1 MSQNSQIAKNTLF
14 LYIRMVLIMGVSL
27 YTSRVILAALGESD
41 FGIYSVVGGMA
52 LMFAFFSSSL
62 SNATQRFLNIA
73 QGKNDKEEA
82 NRVFALSQ
90 TAFFLL
96 SLCVLLFAE
105 VIGLW
110 FIYNKLVIPIERLD
124 AALWVFH
131 ATVISLFF
139 TINGIVF
146 NSVLVAR
153 ENFRIYAYI
162 GVFEAF
168 AKLAIA
174 VVLSLTD
181 VDRLKLYASLY
192 VAMTILVQIFY
203 AGYCVRKYEEC
214 RIRRYWNRKLFVEL
228 SSFIG
233 WNTLGT
239 AVWTLNAQGIEVLIN
254 IFFGLSVNAARAIS
268 SQVESGLGQ
277 VNLGFITAVKPQVV
291 KTYAVQQYAEFKR
304 LLFDS
309 TRHSFIL
316 MWFMGLLVIQ
326 NRDFILKLWLVNPPQ
341 GTADFVLWAVIALLV
356 NAFTFPI
363 WNAIQA
369 IGKLGRYSIVSNG
382 IYLLVFPISF
392 IAFYLKAPAVAFLL
406 ITSII
411 RVVQVLG
418 GLLVLKRY
426 LYFPLGEY
434 VKSVLIPIFQIS
446 LFSIGA
452 CLLVRNVF
460 SEPWLLMSF
469 DLIVL
474 ALVIAI
480 VGLSKEER
488 IFLLSKLKIVKRS
501 KL

>member
-1 MSQNSQIAKNTLF
+1 MSRNSQIAKNTLF
-14 LYIRMVLIMGVSL
+14 LYIRMVLVLGVNL
-27 YTSRVILAALGESD
+27 YTSRVILASLGETD

-73 QGKNDKEEA
+73 QAKGDREGA
-82 NRVFALSQ
+82 SRVFALSQ
-90 TAFFLL
+90 MVFFLL

-110 FIYNKLVIPIERLD
+110 FINTKLVIPIERLD

-153 ENFRIYAYI
+153 ENFRVYAYI

-168 AKLAIA
+168 ARLAIA
-174 VVLSLTD
+174 LVISLTD

-192 VAMTILVQIFY
+192 VGMTVLVQIFY
-203 AGYCVRKYEEC
+203 AGYCIRKYEEC
-214 RIRRYWNRKLFVEL
+214 KIRRYWNRKLFVEL

-239 AVWTLNAQGIEVLIN
+239 AVWTLNAQGIEILIN
-254 IFFGLSVNAARAIS
+254 IFFGLSINAARAIS

-291 KTYAVQQYAEFKR
+291 KTYAVQQYTEFKK

-326 NRDFILKLWLVNPPQ
+326 NRDFILKLWLVNPPR

-392 IAFYLKAPAVAFLL
+392 IAFYLKASAVAFLQ
-406 ITSII
+406 IMSII

-426 LYFPLGEY
+426 LDFSLNQYL
-434 VKSVLIPIFQIS
+434 KSVLIPISQIS

-452 CLLVRNVF
+452 CLLIRNVF
-460 SEPWLLMSF
+460 SGPWLLMSF
-469 DLIVL
+469 DFILL
-474 ALVIAI
+474 TLVIAA

-488 IFLLSKLKIVKRS
+488 TFLLSKLKIVKQR

>member
-1 MSQNSQIAKNTLF
+1 MSRNSQIAKNTLF

-27 YTSRVILAALGESD
+27 YTSRVILAALGETD

-73 QGKNDKEEA
+73 QGKNDREEA

-153 ENFRIYAYI
+153 ENFQVYAYV

-174 VVLSLTD
+174 VVLSFTD

-192 VAMTILVQIFY
+192 VAMTVLVQIVY

-239 AVWTLNAQGIEVLIN
+239 AVWTLNAQGIEILIN

-291 KTYAVQQYAEFKR
+291 KTYAVQQYTEFKQ

-326 NRDFILKLWLVNPPQ
+326 NRYFILNLWLVNPPQ
-341 GTADFVLWAVIALLV
+341 GAADFVLWAVIALLI
-356 NAFTFPI
+356 NAFTLPI

-392 IAFYLKAPAVAFLL
+392 IAFYLKAPAVAFLQ

-411 RVVQVLG
+411 RVVQILG
-418 GLLVLKRY
+418 GLLVLKKY
-426 LYFPLGEY
+426 LYFSLGEY
-434 VKSVLIPIFQIS
+434 MKLVLIPIFQIS

-460 SEPWLLMSF
+460 FEPWLLMSF
-469 DLIVL
+469 DLIIL
-474 ALVIAI
+474 ALVVAT

>member
-1 MSQNSQIAKNTLF
+1 MSRNSQIAKNTLF

-27 YTSRVILAALGESD
+27 YTSRVILAALGETD

-73 QGKNDKEEA
+73 QGKNDREEA

-192 VAMTILVQIFY
+192 VAMTVLVQIFY

-268 SQVESGLGQ
+268 SQVEGGLGQ

-291 KTYAVQQYAEFKR
+291 KTYAVQQYTEFKR

-392 IAFYLKAPAVAFLL
+392 IAFYLKAPAVAFLQ

-411 RVVQVLG
+411 RVVQILG
-418 GLLVLKRY
+418 GLLVLKKY
-426 LYFPLGEY
+426 LYFSLGEY
-434 VKSVLIPIFQIS
+434 MKLVLIPIFQIS

-460 SEPWLLMSF
+460 FEPWLLMSF

-488 IFLLSKLKIVKRS
+488 IFLLSKLKIVKRR

>member
-1 MSQNSQIAKNTLF
+1 MSRNSQIAKNTLF

-27 YTSRVILAALGESD
+27 YSSRVILAALGETD

-73 QGKNDKEEA
+73 QGKNDREEA

-192 VAMTILVQIFY
+192 VAMTVLVQIFY

-239 AVWTLNAQGIEVLIN
+239 AVWTLNAQGIEILIN

-291 KTYAVQQYAEFKR
+291 KTYAVQQYTEFKQ

-326 NRDFILKLWLVNPPQ
+326 NRYFILNLWLVNPPQ
-341 GTADFVLWAVIALLV
+341 GAADFVLWAVIALLI
-356 NAFTFPI
+356 NAFTLPV

-392 IAFYLKAPAVAFLL
+392 IAFYLKAPAVAFLQ

-411 RVVQVLG
+411 RVVQILG
-418 GLLVLKRY
+418 GLLVLKKY
-426 LYFPLGEY
+426 LYFSLGEY
-434 VKSVLIPIFQIS
+434 MKLVLIPIFQIS

-460 SEPWLLMSF
+460 FEPWLLMSF
-469 DLIVL
+469 DLIIL
-474 ALVIAI
+474 ALVVAT

>member
-1 MSQNSQIAKNTLF
+1 MSRNSQIAKNTLF

-27 YTSRVILAALGESD
+27 YTSRVILAALGETD

-73 QGKNDKEEA
+73 QGKNDREEA

-153 ENFRIYAYI
+153 ENFRVYAYI

-192 VAMTILVQIFY
+192 VAMTVLVQIFY

-291 KTYAVQQYAEFKR
+291 KTYAVQQYTEFKQ

-326 NRDFILKLWLVNPPQ
+326 NRDFILKLWLVNPPR

-356 NAFTFPI
+356 NAFTLPI

-392 IAFYLKAPAVAFLL
+392 IAFYLKAPAVAFLQ

-411 RVVQVLG
+411 RVIQILG
-418 GLLVLKRY
+418 GLLVLKKY
-426 LYFPLGEY
+426 LYFSLGEY
-434 VKSVLIPIFQIS
+434 MKLVLIPISQIS

-460 SEPWLLMSF
+460 FEPWLLMSF

-474 ALVIAI
+474 ALVVAT
-480 VGLSKEER
+480 VGLLKEER
-488 IFLLSKLKIVKRS
+488 IFILSKLKIVKRR
-501 KL
+501 KR

>member
-1 MSQNSQIAKNTLF
+1 MSRNSQIAKNTLF

-27 YTSRVILAALGESD
+27 YSSRVILAALGETD

-73 QGKNDKEEA
+73 QGKNDREEA

-90 TAFFLL
+90 TVFFLL

-153 ENFRIYAYI
+153 ENFQVYAYV

-174 VVLSLTD
+174 VVLSFTD

-192 VAMTILVQIFY
+192 VAMTVLVQIVY

-239 AVWTLNAQGIEVLIN
+239 AVWTLNAQGIEILIN

-291 KTYAVQQYAEFKR
+291 KTYAVQQYTEFKQ

-326 NRDFILKLWLVNPPQ
+326 NRYFILNLWLVNPPQ
-341 GTADFVLWAVIALLV
+341 GAADFVLWAVIALLI
-356 NAFTFPI
+356 NAFTLPI

-392 IAFYLKAPAVAFLL
+392 IAFYLKAPAVAFLQ

-411 RVVQVLG
+411 RVVQILG
-418 GLLVLKRY
+418 GLLVLKKY
-426 LYFPLGEY
+426 LYFSLGEY
-434 VKSVLIPIFQIS
+434 MKLVLIPIFQIS

-460 SEPWLLMSF
+460 FEPWLLMSF

-474 ALVIAI
+474 ALVVAT

>member
-1 MSQNSQIAKNTLF
+1 MSRNSQIAKNTLF

-27 YTSRVILAALGESD
+27 YTSRVILAALGETD

-73 QGKNDKEEA
+73 QGKNDREEA

-192 VAMTILVQIFY
+192 VAMTVLVQIFY

-268 SQVESGLGQ
+268 SQVEGGLGQ

-291 KTYAVQQYAEFKR
+291 KTYAVQQYTEFKQ

-326 NRDFILKLWLVNPPQ
+326 NRYFILNLWLVNPPQ
-341 GTADFVLWAVIALLV
+341 GAADFVLWAVIALLI
-356 NAFTFPI
+356 NAFTLPI

-392 IAFYLKAPAVAFLL
+392 IAFYLKAPAVAFLQ

-411 RVVQVLG
+411 RVVQILG
-418 GLLVLKRY
+418 GLLVLKKY
-426 LYFPLGEY
+426 LYFSLGEY
-434 VKSVLIPIFQIS
+434 MKLVLIPIFQIS

-460 SEPWLLMSF
+460 FEPWLLMSF
-469 DLIVL
+469 DLIIL
-474 ALVIAI
+474 ALVVAT

>member
-41 FGIYSVVGGMA
+41 FGIYSVVGGLA

-73 QGKNDKEEA
+73 QGKNDREEA

-192 VAMTILVQIFY
+192 VAMTVLVQIFY
-203 AGYCVRKYEEC
+203 
-214 RIRRYWNRKLFVEL
+214 
-228 SSFIG
+228 
-233 WNTLGT
+233 T
-239 AVWTLNAQGIEVLIN
+239 
-254 IFFGLSVNAARAIS
+254 
-268 SQVESGLGQ
+268 
-277 VNLGFITAVKPQVV
+277 VK
-291 KTYAVQQYAEFKR
+291 R
-304 LLFDS
+304 M
-309 TRHSFIL
+309 R
-316 MWFMGLLVIQ
+316 
-326 NRDFILKLWLVNPPQ
+326 
-341 GTADFVLWAVIALLV
+341 
-356 NAFTFPI
+356 
-363 WNAIQA
+363 
-369 IGKLGRYSIVSNG
+369 
-382 IYLLVFPISF
+382 
-392 IAFYLKAPAVAFLL
+392 LKAA
-406 ITSII
+406 
-411 RVVQVLG
+411 
-418 GLLVLKRY
+418 Y
-426 LYFPLGEY
+426 L
-434 VKSVLIPIFQIS
+434 
-446 LFSIGA
+446 
-452 CLLVRNVF
+452 
-460 SEPWLLMSF
+460 
-469 DLIVL
+469 
-474 ALVIAI
+474 
-480 VGLSKEER
+480 
-488 IFLLSKLKIVKRS
+488 
-501 KL
+501 

>member
-1 MSQNSQIAKNTLF
+1 MSRNSQIAKNTLF
-14 LYIRMVLIMGVSL
+14 LYVRMVLIMGVSL
-27 YTSRVILAALGESD
+27 YTSRVILAALGETD

-192 VAMTILVQIFY
+192 VAMTVLVQIFY

-239 AVWTLNAQGIEVLIN
+239 AVWTLNAQGIAVLIN

-291 KTYAVQQYAEFKR
+291 KTYAVQQYTEFKQ

-326 NRDFILKLWLVNPPQ
+326 NRDFILKLWLVNPPR

-356 NAFTFPI
+356 NAFTLPI

-392 IAFYLKAPAVAFLL
+392 IAFYLKAPAVAFLQ

-411 RVVQVLG
+411 RVIQILG
-418 GLLVLKRY
+418 GLLVLKKY
-426 LYFPLGEY
+426 LYFSLGEY
-434 VKSVLIPIFQIS
+434 MKLVLIPIFQIS
-446 LFSIGA
+446 LFSIGV

-469 DLIVL
+469 DIVVLI
-474 ALVIAI
+474 LVVVT

-488 IFLLSKLKIVKRS
+488 NFLLSKLRIVKRR

>member
-1 MSQNSQIAKNTLF
+1 MSRNSQIAKNTLF

-27 YTSRVILAALGESD
+27 YTSRVILAALGETD

-73 QGKNDKEEA
+73 QGKNDREEA

-110 FIYNKLVIPIERLD
+110 FIPIERLD

-153 ENFRIYAYI
+153 ENFQVYAYV

-174 VVLSLTD
+174 VVLSFTD

-192 VAMTILVQIFY
+192 VAMTVLVQIVY

-239 AVWTLNAQGIEVLIN
+239 AVWTLNAQGIEILIN

-291 KTYAVQQYAEFKR
+291 KTYAVQQYTEFKQ

-326 NRDFILKLWLVNPPQ
+326 NRYFILNLWLVNPPQ
-341 GTADFVLWAVIALLV
+341 GAADFVLWAVIALLI
-356 NAFTFPI
+356 NAFTLPI

-392 IAFYLKAPAVAFLL
+392 IAFYLKAPAVAFLQ

-411 RVVQVLG
+411 RVVQILG
-418 GLLVLKRY
+418 GLLVLKKY
-426 LYFPLGEY
+426 LYFSLGEY
-434 VKSVLIPIFQIS
+434 MKLVLIPIFQIS

-460 SEPWLLMSF
+460 FEPWLLMSF
-469 DLIVL
+469 DLIIL
-474 ALVIAI
+474 ALVVAT

>member
-41 FGIYSVVGGMA
+41 FGIYSVVGGLA

-73 QGKNDKEEA
+73 QGKNDREEA

-153 ENFRIYAYI
+153 ENFQVYAYV

-174 VVLSLTD
+174 VVLSFTD

-192 VAMTILVQIFY
+192 VAMTVLVQIVY

-239 AVWTLNAQGIEVLIN
+239 AVWTLNAQGIEILIN

-291 KTYAVQQYAEFKR
+291 KTYAVQQYTEFKQ

-326 NRDFILKLWLVNPPQ
+326 NRYFILNLWLVNPPQ
-341 GTADFVLWAVIALLV
+341 GAADFVLWAVIALLI
-356 NAFTFPI
+356 NAFTLPI

-392 IAFYLKAPAVAFLL
+392 IAFYLKAPAVAFLQ

-411 RVVQVLG
+411 RVVQILG
-418 GLLVLKRY
+418 GLLVLKKY
-426 LYFPLGEY
+426 LYFSLGEY
-434 VKSVLIPIFQIS
+434 MKLVLIPIFQIS

-460 SEPWLLMSF
+460 FEPWLLMSF

-474 ALVIAI
+474 ALVVAT

>member
-1 MSQNSQIAKNTLF
+1 MSRNSQIAKNTLF

-27 YTSRVILAALGESD
+27 YTSRVILAALGETD

-192 VAMTILVQIFY
+192 VAMTVLVQIFY

-239 AVWTLNAQGIEVLIN
+239 AVWTLNAQGIEILIN

-291 KTYAVQQYAEFKR
+291 KTYAVQQYTEFKQ

-326 NRDFILKLWLVNPPQ
+326 NRYFILNLWLVNPPQ
-341 GTADFVLWAVIALLV
+341 GAADFVLWAVIALLIH
-356 NAFTFPI
+356 AFTLPI

-392 IAFYLKAPAVAFLL
+392 IAFYLKAPAVAFLQ

-411 RVVQVLG
+411 RVVQILG
-418 GLLVLKRY
+418 GLLVLKKY
-426 LYFPLGEY
+426 LYFSLGEY
-434 VKSVLIPIFQIS
+434 MKLVLIPIFQIS

-460 SEPWLLMSF
+460 FEPWLLMSF
-469 DLIVL
+469 DLIIL
-474 ALVIAI
+474 ALVVAT

-488 IFLLSKLKIVKRS
+488 IFLLSKLKIVDVI
-501 KL
+501 

>member
-1 MSQNSQIAKNTLF
+1 MSRNSQIAKNTLF

-27 YTSRVILAALGESD
+27 YTSRVILAALGETD

-73 QGKNDKEEA
+73 QGKNDREEA

-153 ENFRIYAYI
+153 ENFQVYAYV

-174 VVLSLTD
+174 VVLSFTD

-192 VAMTILVQIFY
+192 VAMTVLVQIVY

-239 AVWTLNAQGIEVLIN
+239 AVWTLNAQGIEILIN

-291 KTYAVQQYAEFKR
+291 KTYAVQQYTEFKQ

-326 NRDFILKLWLVNPPQ
+326 NRYFILNLWLVNPPQ
-341 GTADFVLWAVIALLV
+341 GAADFVLWAVIALLI
-356 NAFTFPI
+356 NAFTLPV

-392 IAFYLKAPAVAFLL
+392 IAFYLKAPAVAFLQ

-411 RVVQVLG
+411 RVVQILG
-418 GLLVLKRY
+418 GLLVLKKY
-426 LYFPLGEY
+426 LYFSLGEY
-434 VKSVLIPIFQIS
+434 MKLVLIPIFQIS

-460 SEPWLLMSF
+460 FEPWLLMSF
-469 DLIVL
+469 DLIIL
-474 ALVIAI
+474 ALVVAT

>member
-1 MSQNSQIAKNTLF
+1 MSRNSQIAKNTLF

-27 YTSRVILAALGESD
+27 YTSRVILAALGETD

-192 VAMTILVQIFY
+192 VAMTVLVQIFY

-239 AVWTLNAQGIEVLIN
+239 AVWTLNAQGIEILIN

-291 KTYAVQQYAEFKR
+291 KTYAVQQYTEFKQ

-326 NRDFILKLWLVNPPQ
+326 NRYFILNLWLVNPPQ
-341 GTADFVLWAVIALLV
+341 GAADFVLWAVIALLI
-356 NAFTFPI
+356 NAFTLPI

-392 IAFYLKAPAVAFLL
+392 IAFYLKAPAVAFLQ

-411 RVVQVLG
+411 RVVQILG
-418 GLLVLKRY
+418 GLLVLKKY
-426 LYFPLGEY
+426 LYFSLGEY
-434 VKSVLIPIFQIS
+434 MKLVLIPIFQIS

-460 SEPWLLMSF
+460 FEPWLLMSF
-469 DLIVL
+469 DLIIL
-474 ALVIAI
+474 ALVVAT

>member
-1 MSQNSQIAKNTLF
+1 
-14 LYIRMVLIMGVSL
+14 MVLIMGVSL
-27 YTSRVILAALGESD
+27 YSSRVILAALGETD

-73 QGKNDKEEA
+73 QGKNDREEA

-90 TAFFLL
+90 TVFFLL

-153 ENFRIYAYI
+153 ENFQVYAYV

-174 VVLSLTD
+174 VVLSFTD

-192 VAMTILVQIFY
+192 VAMTVLVQIVY

-239 AVWTLNAQGIEVLIN
+239 AVWTLNAQGIEILIN

-291 KTYAVQQYAEFKR
+291 KTYAVQQYTEFKQ

-326 NRDFILKLWLVNPPQ
+326 NRYFILNLWLVNPPQ
-341 GTADFVLWAVIALLV
+341 GAADFVLWAVIALLI
-356 NAFTFPI
+356 NAFTLPI

-392 IAFYLKAPAVAFLL
+392 IAFYLKAPAVAFLQ

-411 RVVQVLG
+411 RVVQILG
-418 GLLVLKRY
+418 GLLVLKKY
-426 LYFPLGEY
+426 LYFSLGEY
-434 VKSVLIPIFQIS
+434 MKLVLIPIFQIS

-460 SEPWLLMSF
+460 FEPWLLMSF

-474 ALVIAI
+474 ALVVAT

>member
-1 MSQNSQIAKNTLF
+1 MSRNSQIAKNTLF

-27 YTSRVILAALGESD
+27 YSSRVILAALGETD

-73 QGKNDKEEA
+73 QGKNDREEA

-90 TAFFLL
+90 TVFFLL

-153 ENFRIYAYI
+153 ENFQVYAYV

-174 VVLSLTD
+174 VVLSFTD

-192 VAMTILVQIFY
+192 VAMTVLVQIFY

-268 SQVESGLGQ
+268 SQVEGGLGQ

-418 GLLVLKRY
+418 GLLVLKKY
-426 LYFPLGEY
+426 LYFSLGEY
-434 VKSVLIPIFQIS
+434 MKLVLIPIFQIS

-460 SEPWLLMSF
+460 FEPWLLMSF
-469 DLIVL
+469 DLIIL
-474 ALVIAI
+474 ALVVAT

>member
-1 MSQNSQIAKNTLF
+1 
-14 LYIRMVLIMGVSL
+14 MVLIMGVSL
-27 YTSRVILAALGESD
+27 YTSRVILAALGETD

-73 QGKNDKEEA
+73 QGKNDREEA

-192 VAMTILVQIFY
+192 VAMTVLVQIFY

-268 SQVESGLGQ
+268 SQVEGGLGQ

-291 KTYAVQQYAEFKR
+291 KTYAVQQYTEFKQ

-326 NRDFILKLWLVNPPQ
+326 NRYFILNLWLVNPPQ
-341 GTADFVLWAVIALLV
+341 GAADFVLWAVIALLI
-356 NAFTFPI
+356 NAFTLPI

-392 IAFYLKAPAVAFLL
+392 IAFYLKAPAVAFLQ

-411 RVVQVLG
+411 RVVQILG
-418 GLLVLKRY
+418 GLLVLKKY
-426 LYFPLGEY
+426 LYFSLGEY
-434 VKSVLIPIFQIS
+434 MKLVLIPIFQIS

-460 SEPWLLMSF
+460 FEPWLLMSF
-469 DLIVL
+469 DLIIL
-474 ALVIAI
+474 ALVVAT